1 MTCQGRDARIHA
13 GLVLCALGVVYG
25 DIGTSPLYAIRE
37 CFHGPHAIPPTR
49 DNILGVLSL
58 VFWSLNLVVS
68 LQYLTF
74 VMRADNRGEGG
85 ILSLL
90 ALAVPDWKTA
100 TSGRKKWMVTLGVMG
115 AALLFGDGM
124 LTPSV
129 TVLSALEGLEV
140 ATPVLKPY
148 VVPTT
153 IIVLVLLFTF
163 QRFGTHRVGNAFGPI
178 TLVWFLAMA
187 VLGIGGLIQNAGVLQ
202 ALNPWHAVDFFWRN
216 GTRGFVVLGSVFL
229 CITGAE
235 ALYADMGHFG
245 RRPIRLAWF
254 GLVLPALLLN
264 YFGQGALLLE
274 NPGAAE
280 NPFYRLCPRW
290 ALFPMVGL
298 AMAASAVASQALIS
312 GAFSLT
318 MTAIQLGYMPRL
330 EIDHT
335 SAIQRGQI
343 YLPRINWLLMCAC
356 IGLVLGFQ
364 SSSALAGA
372 YGIAVTLTMVITTV
386 LFYSAARHL
395 WKWSRLRATLIC
407 APLLLMHLAFA
418 GSNALKI
425 ADGGWFPLVFGA
437 IFFTLMST
445 WKKGRVLLGQRMRSG
460 TLPLTDFLDDVEN
473 SQPYRVK
480 GTAIFLS
487 SNPDGTPMA
496 LVHNLK
502 HNQVLHEQ
510 VVILTILTADAPHV
524 PAQERVE
531 VAERKLG
538 FFRVIGRFGF
548 MEEPDVPLVLE
559 LARQKGLVFNPSRS
573 TFFLSRETV
582 IASPRPGMIRW
593 RERLFSYM
601 ARNSQSATAFF
612 RLPPNRVV
620 ELGMQVE
627 I

>member
-1 MTCQGRDARIHA
+1 
-13 GLVLCALGVVYG
+13 LGVVYG

-37 CFHGPHAIPPTR
+37 CFHGAHAVPPTPA
-49 DNILGVLSL
+49 NILGVLSL

-68 LQYLTF
+68 LQYVTF
-74 VMRADNRGEGG
+74 VLRADNRGEGG

-90 ALAVPDWKTA
+90 SIAVPDWKTA
-100 TSGRKKWMVTLGVMG
+100 TTRGKAALVTLGVIG

-140 ATPVLKPY
+140 ATPILKPY
-148 VVPTT
+148 VVPAT
-153 IIVLVLLFTF
+153 IVVLIILFAF
-163 QRFGTHRVGNAFGPI
+163 QRFGTGRVGTAFGPI
-178 TLVWFLAMA
+178 TFVWFAALA
-187 VLGIGGLIQNAGVLQ
+187 VLGLSGIIQHPTVLQ
-202 ALNPWHAVDFFWRN
+202 ALNPWYGLDFFWRN
-216 GTRGFVVLGSVFL
+216 GAQGFVVLGSVFL

-274 NPGAAE
+274 DPTAAE

-290 ALFPMVGL
+290 ALLPMVGL
-298 AMAASAVASQALIS
+298 AMAASAIASQALIT

-318 MTAIQLGYMPRL
+318 MTAIQLGYIPRL

-335 SAIQRGQI
+335 SADQRGQI

-356 IGLVLGFQ
+356 IGLVLGFG

-372 YGIAVTLTMVITTV
+372 YGIAVTLTMVVTTI
-386 LFYSAARHL
+386 LFYFAARNL
-395 WKWSRLRATLIC
+395 WHWSRLRAGLVC
-407 APLLLMHLAFA
+407 GPLLLLHFAFA
-418 GSNALKI
+418 GSNLLKI
-425 ADGGWFPLVFGA
+425 ADGGWFPLVA
-437 IFFTLMST
+437 AALFFTLMAT
-445 WKKGRVLLGQRMRSG
+445 WKKGRALLGQRMRSG
-460 TLPLTDFLDDVEN
+460 TLPLTTFLEDVGAA
-473 SQPYRVK
+473 QPHRVK

-510 VVILTILTADAPHV
+510 VVILTILTADTPHV

-531 VAERKLG
+531 VSERKHG

-573 TFFLSRETV
+573 TFFLSRETI
-582 IASPRPGMIRW
+582 IASDRPGMFRW

-601 ARNSQSATAFF
+601 ARNSQSATAYF